1 MPDIV
6 RCAPTACSLCAGAVH
21 IWQFPL
27 PSTTSALNT
36 LPSLLSPA
44 ERDRAAHFVF
54 EKDQARFIACRATL
68 RQLLGRYTGT
78 PPEAILFDYA
88 PHGKPSL
95 AGDPSWQ
102 FNVSHS
108 RDLAVIAITRDHPL
122 GIDLE
127 LIDPEFPISEVAP
140 TILTPGE
147 QLALA
152 ALPTTTQPAHFF
164 QLWTLKE
171 SLVKALGAGLSL
183 DPREIHLRLP
193 SEILSAPPSLRQ
205 ATIVPLTSLTL
216 HPGYAAALAILAPLP
231 TISLFTL

>member
-1 MPDIV
+1 MCP
-6 RCAPTACSLCAGAVH
+6 GAVH

-27 PSTTSALNT
+27 PSTTSALNA
-36 LPSLLSPA
+36 LPSLLSHD
-44 ERDRAAHFVF
+44 ERDRAARFVF
-54 EKDQARFIACRATL
+54 EKDRARFIACRATL

-88 PHGKPSL
+88 PQGKPSL
-95 AGDPSWQ
+95 ASDPSWQ

-108 RDLAVIAITRDHPL
+108 RDLAAIAITRDHPL

-127 LIDPEFPISEVAP
+127 LVDPDFPVLEVAP

-147 QLALA
+147 QLALT

-193 SEILSAPPSLRQ
+193 SEILSVPPSLDQ
-205 ATIVPLTSLTL
+205 ATIVPLTL
-216 HPGYAAALAILAPLP
+216 HPAYAAALAILAPLP